1 MQFLRDFSSSIFRI
15 CNLFDVGE
23 LLRLVYCIIIK
34 WKLITKS
41 KFTYFMMVADNI
53 TTIKE

>member
-23 LLRLVYCIIIK
+23 LLRLVYVLYYNKVKIDYKVEIYLHYDGC
-34 WKLITKS
+34 
-41 KFTYFMMVADNI
+41 
-53 TTIKE
+53 